1 MELTKIDEFMCSRG
15 FTKAIGPIFSEW
27 EFVKDEILLPDRK
40 EGSGNGTVHIYLLE
54 DNMTIFRQCFS
65 EYIEAFSKDPKDS
78 EDLCPHV
85 AHFVMT
91 SNVLTVAGFAYM
103 HYKCDANMFNYENFV
118 HKVMRSD
125 DDGMIAFE
133 SLFKFTTENR
143 PYFKQFDK
151 DVFGKIIRY
160 VFVPRK
166 TAYKIYLYSD
176 DDYKNFAT
184 FWLIGQIPDNT
195 FIVDTL
201 PQTDVKAINNVKTD
215 NQKEEQQPV
224 STPEDVKQRFIAF
237 IVSSGLPLKTAKAYA
252 GNVKNMIPVAQK
264 MLDGQ
269 DHPSPFTITNLEVLK
284 SIDEALWANEE
295 VSKWN
300 VEKHHRASAA
310 FRMYLKMFQAESSDS
325 VEFPNDNKPKVAHV
339 MDFTLTKD
347 EEEQKEAY
355 MKYLREERGMVPM
368 SITNYANLLYKKLSP
383 LIRDYYSSDFRN
395 VYAVKDLKALIKMD
409 DEIWDIP
416 EINAADESTKGK
428 LSASFQRYRDF
439 VESNLSDDEL
449 FSIAFGDDKEE
460 VEEEN
465 IVKLEVGKKYQYA
478 QYLPLYSVRAACG
491 AFANEQVVETEG
503 WVDVSTSG
511 IRAKENMFV
520 VHAKGNSME
529 PRIHDN
535 DLCVFQK
542 YEGDE
547 LENQIVLTQLI
558 THDIDYGGMY
568 TIKKFHAE
576 KRPDENGYLRNSKVE
591 LLSYNPAYSPIILT
605 EDDAD
610 DVKTVGVFV
619 GVLRGL
625 SKDNSISEDTQDS
638 IIEETSNSTKRQT
651 IRVEYP
657 DGKVVQNAK
666 SKTTFLEVIKNSF
679 PDLILGIEF
688 SRPLISR
695 NRLPDYPNHL
705 RAQTLIDGGF
715 YVSTNFSNQ
724 DKVKILEKISDELDL
739 GLKIT
744 LVDKE

>member
-1 MELTKIDEFMCSRG
+1 M
-15 FTKAIGPIFSEW
+15 
-27 EFVKDEILLPDRK
+27 
-40 EGSGNGTVHIYLLE
+40 
-54 DNMTIFRQCFS
+54 
-65 EYIEAFSKDPKDS
+65 
-78 EDLCPHV
+78 
-85 AHFVMT
+85 
-91 SNVLTVAGFAYM
+91 
-103 HYKCDANMFNYENFV
+103 
-118 HKVMRSD
+118 
-125 DDGMIAFE
+125 
-133 SLFKFTTENR
+133 
-143 PYFKQFDK
+143 
-151 DVFGKIIRY
+151 
-160 VFVPRK
+160 
-166 TAYKIYLYSD
+166 
-176 DDYKNFAT
+176 
-184 FWLIGQIPDNT
+184 
-195 FIVDTL
+195 
-201 PQTDVKAINNVKTD
+201 
-215 NQKEEQQPV
+215 
-224 STPEDVKQRFIAF
+224 
-237 IVSSGLPLKTAKAYA
+237 
-252 GNVKNMIPVAQK
+252 
-264 MLDGQ
+264 
-269 DHPSPFTITNLEVLK
+269 
-284 SIDEALWANEE
+284 
-295 VSKWN
+295 
-300 VEKHHRASAA
+300 
-310 FRMYLKMFQAESSDS
+310 
-325 VEFPNDNKPKVAHV
+325 
-339 MDFTLTKD
+339 
-347 EEEQKEAY
+347 
-355 MKYLREERGMVPM
+355 
-368 SITNYANLLYKKLSP
+368 
-383 LIRDYYSSDFRN
+383 
-395 VYAVKDLKALIKMD
+395 KDLKALIKMD

-460 VEEEN
+460 AEEEN
-465 IVKLEVGKKYQYA
+465 IVKLEIGKKYQYA

-491 AFANEQVVETEG
+491 AFANEQEVETEG
-503 WVDVSTSG
+503 WVDVSASG

-558 THDIDYGGMY
+558 THDMDYGGMY

-695 NRLPDYPNHL
+695 NRLPDYPNHP